1 MPPVYKQ
8 LAINSHRVI
17 PAPPPLLTPEE
28 NRNLIDHYLTVVKQ
42 QRADNPPPPPFV
54 DPLTTNKQLDGII
67 KNILANQEAK
77 LGQKIFF
84 NQSLR
89 EYRTVKK
96 STGSYRLSRIYLRVY
111 DTSHLGLKK
120 NLANNTGNPL
130 HKQNLATFNV
140 RFDNYKEAL
149 IKAQEIEVQATQVG
163 DKTVILTSKILKI
176 ESRPVPTDQLNLPI
190 PEVTGNVH
198 LDKHLAKTL
207 ITNKPV
213 NKKEKAT
220 KKEIL
225 PLDSPFGDS
234 TISSFTTE
242 PYFEDL
248 EPTDNL
254 SSPVLKKIARKPA
267 LPILLDSEE
276 ELDKDPV
283 IPILNPST
291 LIPNDEP
298 SKLDK
303 PIKFL
308 KTLKGTIKPPW
319 ILGDYLRTPFV
330 GRKPSLQRDGEQ
342 NQERRRDSGS
352 QNHQDSRQEAREDP
366 RQVLEGNLERR
377 QEDYLGSSSTEP
389 AHPPEVDPQQRN

>member
-1 MPPVYKQ
+1 MVAQVPR
-8 LAINSHRVI
+8 LHRVNSSPGKDI
-17 PAPPPLLTPEE
+17 RKNICEGSLEKLGQKEAASP
-28 NRNLIDHYLTVVKQ
+28 V
-42 QRADNPPPPPFV
+42 ADNPPPPPFV

-89 EYRTVKK
+89 EYRT
-96 STGSYRLSRIYLRVY
+96 
-111 DTSHLGLKK
+111 
-120 NLANNTGNPL
+120 
-130 HKQNLATFNV
+130 
-140 RFDNYKEAL
+140 
-149 IKAQEIEVQATQVG
+149 
-163 DKTVILTSKILKI
+163 ILKI

-276 ELDKDPV
+276 ELDK
-283 IPILNPST
+283 I
-291 LIPNDEP
+291 
-298 SKLDK
+298 
-303 PIKFL
+303 
-308 KTLKGTIKPPW
+308 
-319 ILGDYLRTPFV
+319 
-330 GRKPSLQRDGEQ
+330 Q
-342 NQERRRDSGS
+342 
-352 QNHQDSRQEAREDP
+352 
-366 RQVLEGNLERR
+366 
-377 QEDYLGSSSTEP
+377 
-389 AHPPEVDPQQRN
+389 